1 MKTTKSFI
9 VLIIEVMILSTAVMS
24 TTVVCANNRGIARIG
39 QLTHTNKQV
48 GTYRALLIGIQ
59 NYNDPKIPD
68 LETPLK
74 DVREIGAVLKD
85 RYGFKVDMLLEGA
98 ATREAMYKALRQLAS
113 ATKPEDSVL
122 IYYAGHGDL
131 DRQYNDGWWIPVD
144 AAGGNP
150 TTYLD
155 NMQVQKAMK
164 NMAARH
170 VLLISDSCY
179 SGTLFGQARA
189 MPPVIDDRYYLN
201 LYNEKS
207 RWGMTSGNKTPV
219 SDSGTAGHSVF
230 AYQLIKKLQANDK
243 PYLSTQEIY
252 TAIAPIIGNNS
263 EQTPLCRPIHQT
275 GDQGGEFIFIA
286 SSGAVVDDSSS
297 DSQNGDPS
305 VSFLS
310 VESTIPDADVYLE
323 RQYLGKTNLNRQKV
337 SPGSHTIRITKNGY
351 TPYERK
357 LKFIP
362 GQNKSLFVD
371 LSVVKPSGAKLYVD
385 VKPDNAIVR
394 ILNITPAYFR
404 GMDLPRGRYHIEVSR
419 DDAYEKKSFWITLD
433 AGEEK
438 YLDIVLDKKTLTSTV
453 VETISGNGSG
463 SVYGSGSGAMT
474 GSGTGYQAG
483 DTWTDSVTGMEFVW
497 VPGGCFNMGSNE
509 GGSDEKPI
517 HEVCLDG
524 FWMGKYEVTQKEWQS
539 IMGNNP
545 SYFKKGDR
553 FPVEQVSWDDAKA
566 FIKKLNGRTGET
578 FALPSEA
585 QWEYA
590 ARSGGKN
597 QKYSGG
603 NDVNRFAWYNKNS
616 GGTTHKVG
624 TKAANDLGIHDMSG
638 NVWEWCEDIYAKGAY
653 KKHTRNNPIYA
664 QSGSNRVLRGGG
676 WRGSPAS
683 VRCANRF
690 WNTPGNRDFLLG
702 FRLLR
707 AD

>member
-1 MKTTKSFI
+1 MKSAKNFI
-9 VLIIEVMILSTAVMS
+9 IFIIGLMLLFTAVVS
-24 TTVVCANNRGIARIG
+24 IPVVGADNRGIARIG
-39 QLTHTNKQV
+39 QLNHTNKQV

-59 NYNDPKIPD
+59 NYHDPNIPD
-68 LETPLK
+68 LATPLK
-74 DVREIGAVLKD
+74 DVREMEAVLKN

-98 ATREAMYKALRQLAS
+98 ATREGIYKALRHLAS
-113 ATKPEDSVL
+113 STKPEDSVL

-144 AAGGNP
+144 AAGGKP
-150 TTYLD
+150 TTYFD

-189 MPPVIDDRYYLN
+189 MPSVINDKYYLN

-263 EQTPLCRPIHQT
+263 EQTPLCRPIRQT

-286 SSGAVVDDSSS
+286 SSGAVVEDSSS
-297 DSQNGDPS
+297 AGQNREPS
-305 VSFLS
+305 VAFLS
-310 VESTIPDADVYLE
+310 VESTIPDADVYLG
-323 RQYLGKTNLNRQKV
+323 RQYMGKTNLNRQKV
-337 SPGSHTIRITKNGY
+337 SPGTHTIRVVKKGY
-351 TPYERK
+351 HPYKRK
-357 LKFIP
+357 LAFIP
-362 GQNKSLFVD
+362 GQHKSLFVN
-371 LSVVKPSGAKLYVD
+371 LSVVKPSNASLYVD

-394 ILNITPAYFR
+394 ILNITPAYYR
-404 GMDLPRGRYHIEVSR
+404 GMDLPQGRYHIEVSR
-419 DDAYEKKSFWITLD
+419 DAYEKKSFWITLS

-438 YLDIVLDKKTLTSTV
+438 YLDIVLDKKGLTPTV

-463 SVYGSGSGAMT
+463 TGAGAGTGSGA
-474 GSGTGYQAG
+474 GHQAG

-509 GGSDEKPI
+509 GGDDEKPI

-524 FWMGKYEVTQKEWQS
+524 FWIGKYEVTQREWQS

-545 SYFKKGDR
+545 SYFKKGNR
-553 FPVEQVSWDDAKA
+553 FPVENVSWDDAKA

-597 QKYSGG
+597 QIYSGG
-603 NDVNRFAWYNKNS
+603 NDVDRFAWYTKNRS
-616 GGTTHKVG
+616 GTTHKVG

-638 NVWEWCEDIYAKGAY
+638 NVWEWCEDIYADDAY

-664 QSGSNRVLRGGG
+664 QSGSFRVFRGGC
-676 WRGSPAS
+676 WDNNPAY
-683 VRCANRF
+683 VRCAFRCRNA
-690 WNTPGNRDFLLG
+690 PDFRYSLLG